1 LHLPPHPAG
10 EKKTAVA
17 HVSSA
22 YLKRNL
28 AMGNRDE
35 PVAKDLNQKRQ
46 IFRLSYDDIS
56 TVRLGTAESGHIA
69 LTFLYLEVAR

>member
-1 LHLPPHPAG
+1 
-10 EKKTAVA
+10 
-17 HVSSA
+17 
-22 YLKRNL
+22 
-28 AMGNRDE
+28 MGNRDE

-69 LTFLYLEVAR
+69 LTFLYLVVAR